1 MKTIL
6 AAVAMV
12 ALLGGLLLCPGGRE
26 WEVEPGDRTRQ
37 EKETEEQKK
46 KLEEDYK
53 RASDSIPEPKVK
65 FDPWK
70 NARS

>member
-6 AAVAMV
+6 AAVATV
-12 ALLGGLLLCPGGRE
+12 ALLAGSCYAQGKSGKSSQGIE
-26 WEVEPGDRTRQ
+26 EGKK
-37 EKETEEQKK
+37 KETEEQKK

-70 NARS
+70 NAR